1 MDLKKGDK
9 NEPSS
14 FLDKL
19 GFQKRKVKQPIIAS
33 SGFYE
38 RDKSLYLCPTEM

>member
-9 NEPSS
+9 NEPAS

-19 GFQKRKVKQPIIAS
+19 GFQKRKVKQLIIAS
-33 SGFYE
+33 SIFCE
-38 RDKSLYLCPTEM
+38 RDKRLYLCPTEM

>member
-19 GFQKRKVKQPIIAS
+19 GFQKRKVKEAHHCLVY
-33 SGFYE
+33 FLRE
-38 RDKSLYLCPTEM
+38 R